1 MSNDVTFLSPKSMH
15 EPRGYSHAAKIGGGT
30 VLFIAGQVPLEV
42 KGQLV
47 GSGDFRA
54 QCQQVFENL
63 RAAVEAA
70 GGGFR
75 DIVKLNVYVVDVTK
89 LAEYREVRDRYID
102 VNHPPTSTVVQVAAL
117 FRPEFLIEVEAVAAL
132 RG

>member
-15 EPRGYSHAAKIGGGT
+15 EPRGYSHAAKIGSGM
-30 VLFIAGQVPLEV
+30 VLFIAGQVPLD
-42 KGQLV
+42 GGGHLV

-70 GGGFR
+70 GGRFGN
-75 DIVKLNVYVVDVTK
+75 IVKLNVYVTDVSK
-89 LAEYREVRDRYID
+89 
-102 VNHPPTSTVVQVAAL
+102 
-117 FRPEFLIEVEAVAAL
+117 
-132 RG
+132 